1 MRENWSKKYENSIAA
16 NFSDRYE
23 YEYDASGNIF
33 AMKYYEN
40 EIYKTEFQYVYDSE
54 SPLLTAIIMRD
65 VGDEVMTFYNKV

>member
-1 MRENWSKKYENSIAA
+1 MTNY
-16 NFSDRYE
+16 SDRYE
-23 YEYDASGNIF
+23 YEYDESGNIF

-65 VGDEVMTFYNKV
+65 VASQVMTIIKYDSYTYY